1 MNKKRAAAW
10 RTLAFVLL
18 AVYLPRIHAIR
29 VRRRL
34 EKLASVYADR
44 A

>member
-10 RTLAFVLL
+10 RNLAFVLL
-18 AVYLPRIHAIR
+18 AVYLPRLHAIR

-34 EKLASVYADR
+34 GKLASLHADGT
-44 A
+44 